1 MRESIVKH
9 SMNSALAWGG
19 VLLAGALWGGGALVA
34 QFAIER
40 GLAPHNLA
48 LARFALGLPLLLWW
62 HWRRAAPQ
70 HRAPASRALRRHDR
84 ALIAGVGVAMA
95 MSVTCWFAGIA
106 VLGAALPTVIS
117 VCCAPLVVT
126 LISVLRGYERVT
138 PGVLCALAMSLGGVL
153 LIALPSAELALPAHF
168 LGGVAWSLASAGLHA
183 LVVLGHA
190 RMPSRVPAVSAAA
203 GSMAAAALCMT
214 AVAAAQGLQWP
225 RSAAVWWSV
234 AYTGVVTTSLAYLLF
249 AWGARRLGPTAA
261 GVCTLVEPL
270 VATWLAAWLL
280 GETLSGRQWLGAVLL
295 GGAMLLLSQQ
305 RAAPW
310 KSPRS

>member
-1 MRESIVKH
+1 MEP
-9 SMNSALAWGG
+9 ALAWGG

-34 QFAIER
+34 QFAIDR

-62 HWRRAAPQ
+62 HWRHAQPARP
-70 HRAPASRALRRHDR
+70 APAVGRRRRQEH
-84 ALIAGVGVAMA
+84 AMIAGVGLAMA
-95 MSVTCWFAGIA
+95 GSVTSWFAAIA

-126 LISVLRGYERVT
+126 LISVLRGYERLTRV
-138 PGVLCALAMSLGGVL
+138 VLCALALSLSGVL
-153 LIALPSAELALPAHF
+153 LIALPAGDVALPEQF
-168 LGGVAWSLASAGLHA
+168 LAGVAWSLASAALHA

-190 RMPSRVPAVSAAA
+190 RMPSHVPAVSSAAL
-203 GSMAAAALCMT
+203 SMGAAALCM
-214 AVAAAQGLQWP
+214 AVLAAVQGLQWP
-225 RSAAVWWSV
+225 SGAAVWWSV

-270 VATWLAAWLL
+270 VATALAAWLL
-280 GETLSGRQWLGAVLL
+280 GEALSPRQWLGAALL
-295 GGAMLLLSQQ
+295 GAAMLLLAK
-305 RAAPW
+305 RGAAP
-310 KSPRS
+310 SR